1 MAALYLLVQL
11 FSSAPSA
18 ALDWSAARPGSG
30 ELILR
35 APGLPDTPSSLN
47 RATEDWNIYE
57 VGGWE
62 APGADWP
69 QAMLFLIRMK
79 DIAPSTKQF
88 VKTVP
93 VAELVGGWLPGE
105 SLQMGQSGRAENE
118 LGELDIQRFR
128 RAGNVDCVGVE
139 QGISTFSDAIDFTS
153 GAALLG
159 DKIIRGWYCVPDGTL
174 NPEQVLAA
182 FVNGIGLK
190 GFADP
195 DRDGQIPFQL
205 GSAELS
211 QPSEPNARG
220 SAFGAKSDEDIC
232 AGVRYGHPDYVA
244 EAKRR
249 GWPRDQCRSVGP
261 VDPPAAPPVSRTRAD
276 GAWKGRMSCGGCSN
290 CPGPLGKNVSITIES
305 GRFEFIPDT
314 SYMGK
319 GEIDADDTVSVWW
332 EGYGTTRRKV
342 FRFEGRLLDDKIEL
356 EGYRGPRSCRI
367 SLRRIER

>member
-79 DIAPSTKQF
+79 DIAPSTKHF

-93 VAELVGGWLPGE
+93 VAEMVRGWLPGE

-159 DKIIRGWYCVPDGTL
+159 DKIIRGWYCVPSGTR
-174 NPEQVLAA
+174 NVDQVLDA
-182 FVNGIGLK
+182 FVRGIGLQ

-195 DRDGQIPFQL
+195 SRSGQ
-205 GSAELS
+205 
-211 QPSEPNARG
+211 
-220 SAFGAKSDEDIC
+220 
-232 AGVRYGHPDYVA
+232 
-244 EAKRR
+244 
-249 GWPRDQCRSVGP
+249 
-261 VDPPAAPPVSRTRAD
+261 
-276 GAWKGRMSCGGCSN
+276 
-290 CPGPLGKNVSITIES
+290 VSI
-305 GRFEFIPDT
+305 DT
-314 SYMGK
+314 
-319 GEIDADDTVSVWW
+319 GE
-332 EGYGTTRRKV
+332 
-342 FRFEGRLLDDKIEL
+342 
-356 EGYRGPRSCRI
+356 
-367 SLRRIER
+367 